1 MYRLVLAVLAVAL
14 VLALLAAAITALRR
28 SLRAETGPGGDA
40 GFGEDTMQKLA
51 FFLLVALIL
60 YVSVAGGA

>member
-1 MYRLVLAVLAVAL
+1 MYRLVLAVLVVAL

-28 SLRAETGPGGDA
+28 SLRTESAPGGDA
-40 GFGEDTMQKLA
+40 GFGEDAMQKLA

-60 YVSVAGGA
+60 YVSVTGGV

>member
-1 MYRLVLAVLAVAL
+1 MYRLVLAVLVVAL

-28 SLRAETGPGGDA
+28 SLRMETTPGGEA
-40 GFGEDTMQKLA
+40 GFGEDAMQRLA

-60 YVSVAGGA
+60 YVSVTGGV

>member
-28 SLRAETGPGGDA
+28 SLGSGTVPGDDA
-40 GFGEDTMQKLA
+40 GFGEDAMQRLA

-60 YVSVAGGA
+60 YVSVTGGV